1 MDVWNDII
9 QNVNKTKKL
18 MVLIQ
23 VIKIPT
29 LFLHSNVFGSENQM
43 VLLLFGELNTVPIRI
58 YLISE
63 HTPLR

>member
-1 MDVWNDII
+1 MLIK
-9 QNVNKTKKL
+9 QKKL

-23 VIKIPT
+23 VSKIPT

-43 VLLLFGELNTVPIRI
+43 VLLLFGELNTVSIRI

-63 HTPLR
+63 HIPLR